1 MDLRIRRW
9 YLLILAGR
17 HGHVLTQR
25 TYVNGHTVNV
35 FQTLEKIESNSLKI
49 RTVEFPI
56 RKPWTEVQAED
67 VENLFFI
74 LDTGDRLEKTL
85 DILFNS
91 RLPTHLEEE
100 LSQAAGLIKVI
111 KGTILRML
119 DGHPSVTELNRFRLS
134 RPITRKINFFCESIT
149 NFWIT
154 SIYSFQR
161 LI

>member
-17 HGHVLTQR
+17 HGHVFTQR

-74 LDTGDRLEKTL
+74 LDTGDRLEK
-85 DILFNS
+85 NS
-91 RLPTHLEEE
+91 
-100 LSQAAGLIKVI
+100 
-111 KGTILRML
+111 
-119 DGHPSVTELNRFRLS
+119 GHFV
-134 RPITRKINFFCESIT
+134 
-149 NFWIT
+149 
-154 SIYSFQR
+154 
-161 LI
+161 